1 MPCGVGVPAQTPLF
15 ETQKQYAGA
24 AGEAESPDAV
34 EMGSPLR
41 IEWDRIR
48 QRALSWTWGDPSD
61 AAHQIS
67 TPHVQGTDWNRPT
80 SGPAHSGKRMGGSG
94 LRLWEGL
101 CSLGHYGVLRSP
113 SYSHP
118 DPSPPP
124 GWLGTPLSW
133 GSASSFRHQWC

>member
-15 ETQKQYAGA
+15 KTQKQYAGA

-48 QRALSWTWGDPSD
+48 QRALSWTWGEPSD

-80 SGPAHSGKRMGGSG
+80 SGPAHSGKRMGAGVRPETVGGTLLSG
-94 LRLWEGL
+94 ALWGP
-101 CSLGHYGVLRSP
+101 SISVLFSP
-113 SYSHP
+113 
-118 DPSPPP
+118 
-124 GWLGTPLSW
+124 
-133 GSASSFRHQWC
+133 